1 MKGWLYVHTPE
12 EYQKWA
18 DENLAP
24 NRSKYIQ
31 TFRLISSEAT

>member
-1 MKGWLYVHTPE
+1 MKGWLFVHTPE

-24 NRSKYIQ
+24 KAQ
-31 TFRLISSEAT
+31 